1 MEKKNKDSTKWGG
14 QNKKEIENKK
24 EKKINKMKLR
34 FSHLPCAS
42 ASIYFS

>member
-24 EKKINKMKLR
+24 KKKSTK
-34 FSHLPCAS
+34 
-42 ASIYFS
+42 